1 MSTSS
6 IYSKIFDCVGADV
19 CALSCCENR
28 MFFLSEKE
36 YCLLKK
42 EIDTPLTPLLKLA
55 FEKVLGG
62 TDKKHAFI
70 RMNPN
75 NKKCWMLGRVGG
87 KCKLYE
93 KDFMPNACRTF
104 PLVSTDESL
113 SIYSS
118 SCPEV
123 VRILWEEKQNLARRI
138 SLPVL
143 GSNSSCEN
151 SVEDLMFFC
160 IDNVILSNNYTINQ
174 KIKIVFFLF
183 DQLNSFSGLER
194 PDLAESIIND
204 LMTLVSI
211 GDSAL
216 CFAGSSL
223 NREVHAIFV
232 LKLLQLRFER
242 GFENEHYQKVLNE
255 ISDSFSLSNTSIPLE
270 ERALASIHLID
281 DGLMDLQSKL
291 SFYSPMF
298 FENIMINHWLSYSKL
313 QKNNKNIR
321 NILLEFLL
329 VYLLLRFLLAG
340 LSRGIA
346 NNPEEI
352 FVVAVASFHR
362 EWLDSQELITAAAMS
377 MTDSEYCSK
386 FSSILGLLGDF

>member
-1 MSTSS
+1 MSTNS
-6 IYSKIFDCVGADV
+6 IYSKVFDCVGADV

-28 MFFLSEKE
+28 LFFLSEKE

-62 TDKKHAFI
+62 TDKKYAFT

-75 NKKCWMLGRVGG
+75 NKKCWMLDRVGG
-87 KCKLYE
+87 KCKLYGKE
-93 KDFMPNACRTF
+93 LMPNACRDF
-104 PLVSTDESL
+104 PLVSTDQSL
-113 SIYSS
+113 NIYSS

-123 VRILWEEKQNLARRI
+123 VKILWEEKQNLASRV
-138 SLPVL
+138 SWLTL
-143 GSNSSCEN
+143 GSNSYCER
-151 SVEDLMFFC
+151 SIEDLMFFC
-160 IDNVILSNNYTINQ
+160 VDTIILSNNYTINQ

-183 DQLNSFSGLER
+183 DQLNSLSALES
-194 PDLAESIIND
+194 PELVKSIIND
-204 LMTLVSI
+204 LIALVNI

-216 CFAGSSL
+216 FFAGTCL
-223 NREVHAIFV
+223 NRETHAIFV

-242 GFENEHYQKVLNE
+242 GFENEQYQKVLNQ
-255 ISDSFSLSNTSIPLE
+255 ISDSFSLGDTSIPLE
-270 ERALASIHLID
+270 ERALASIYLID

-291 SFYSPMF
+291 NFYSPLF
-298 FENIMINHWLSYSKL
+298 FENIMINHWLSCSRL
-313 QKNNKNIR
+313 QKNKKNIQ
-321 NILLEFLL
+321 NILVEFLL

-352 FVVAVASFHR
+352 FIIAIASFHR